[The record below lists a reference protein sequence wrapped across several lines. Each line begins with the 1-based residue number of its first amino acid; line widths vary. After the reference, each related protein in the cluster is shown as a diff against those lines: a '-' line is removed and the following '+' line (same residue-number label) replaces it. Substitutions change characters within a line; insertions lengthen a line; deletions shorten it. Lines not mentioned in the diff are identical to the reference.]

1 MFSRVVVFSFIQ
13 LTTLMLVG
21 TKSATRTDML
31 VDVGMVAGCDNLEV
45 PRHVGVLCVFLSSLE
60 QICSFFDVVLCPN
73 PDVSVYYLCIEV
85 EHSFMLA
92 TGTFLCYN
100 TCRSLNSNRII
111 ETTVYSLM
119 NYIHCGSTF
128 WLISFCYYR
137 IKVLPLWK
145 AGRGNS
151 VLMQPKVHH
160 QVLMQVT
167 LGSTCITAEKV
178 MVLGNMQSWK
188 TTKVLLGW
196 GEIRHQSAYL
206 KMNAFSAIHLEPVSR

>member
-1 MFSRVVVFSFIQ
+1 
-13 LTTLMLVG
+13 MLVG

-45 PRHVGVLCVFLSSLE
+45 PRHVGVVCAFLSSLK

-92 TGTFLCYN
+92 TGKFLRYN

-119 NYIHCGSTF
+119 NYIHCVFIILTGLLFVTE
-128 WLISFCYYR
+128 
-137 IKVLPLWK
+137 WK
-145 AGRGNS
+145 
-151 VLMQPKVHH
+151 
-160 QVLMQVT
+160 
-167 LGSTCITAEKV
+167 CIPRERHTE
-178 MVLGNMQSWK
+178 
-188 TTKVLLGW
+188 
-196 GEIRHQSAYL
+196 EICC
-206 KMNAFSAIHLEPVSR
+206 